1 MLRCLG
7 STGRPPFA
15 VGIDAG
21 VDGAR
26 HSPLFGTVMSD
37 ETSMSSVLPST
48 NAADAYAADLTRLCR
63 TGPVSPNDD
72 AWLILAHAFGRFEA
86 MSDDVLVS
94 SARQVADLVAIDALS
109 GAHASQQKLLRV
121 ARALRGLGDGGDCS
135 LASEDACDELV
146 IATRAVIEDME
157 IAGAFALAYASLH
170 GVLGA
175 FGPRISSHV
184 RGGVMVHQGRAVR
197 QMGFTDFAQSCYES
211 AMDVGTACQSLD
223 LLSRAHVGLGVLA
236 VTRGNYP
243 AAREHFQLSLDN
255 ADRANDPEL
264 IRSAHHGLM
273 NCCMASGDLEAALVH
288 GWNVLRLCIS
298 ADSRAEALM
307 NLGEIC
313 RMSGEHH
320 AALRVYAVAM
330 EWTSHRRVR
339 LHAASGALSAAVAA
353 HRVDDARRYVSEID
367 ALMPNV
373 PDVYTRA
380 SVGTE
385 VADSLHRLG
394 DTAAARA
401 MLQDAIAMAA
411 MHSFHE
417 VTHRAEQVVS
427 GWNVE
432 QLRVTEAP
440 KEVRRRRVRRSEPFT
455 MVLRSLNGL
464 TAAAL

>member
-1 MLRCLG
+1 MR
-7 STGRPPFA
+7 
-15 VGIDAG
+15 
-21 VDGAR
+21 
-26 HSPLFGTVMSD
+26 D

-48 NAADAYAADLTRLCR
+48 NAADAYAADLTRLCT

-86 MSDDVLVS
+86 MSDDVLVQ
-94 SARQVADLVAIDALS
+94 SARQVADVVAIDALS
-109 GAHASQQKLLRV
+109 GAQASQLKLLRV
-121 ARALRGLGDGGDCS
+121 ARALRGLGDAGDSS
-135 LASEDACDELV
+135 LASEAACDELV
-146 IATRAVIEDME
+146 IATRAVIEEME

-170 GVLGA
+170 GLLGA
-175 FGPRISSHV
+175 FGPRISTHA
-184 RGGVMVHQGRAVR
+184 RGGALVHQGRAVR
-197 QMGFTDFAQSCYES
+197 QMGFTDLAHSCYQS
-211 AMDVGTACQSLD
+211 ALDVGTACQSLD
-223 LLSRAHVGLGVLA
+223 LIARAHIGLGVLA
-236 VTRGNYP
+236 ITRGNYP
-243 AAREHFQLSLDN
+243 AAREHFQLSLEN
-255 ADRANDPEL
+255 ADRAKDPEL

-273 NCCMASGDLEAALVH
+273 NCCMTSGDLEAALVH

-380 SVGTE
+380 SVGVD
-385 VADSLHRLG
+385 VADALHRLG
-394 DTAAARA
+394 DTVDADA
-401 MLQDAIAMAA
+401 MLQNVISIAAT
-411 MHSFHE
+411 HSFHE
-417 VTHRAEQVVS
+417 ITHRAEQVS
-427 GWNVE
+427 SDWHAA
-432 QLRVTEAP
+432 QLRVQDVPTEL
-440 KEVRRRRVRRSEPFT
+440 RRRRVHRSEPFR